1 MFRPAKPTNY
11 MKMRRLRMRANSN
24 MFALLCP
31 SVASHINDLKKVIS
45 ATRFRDFHDTSGA
58 PLSDAVG
65 YPKLCRP
72 RSHFLGINEWHI
84 LHFGVNG

>member
-1 MFRPAKPTNY
+1 
-11 MKMRRLRMRANSN
+11 MRADSS

-31 SVASHINDLKKVIS
+31 SVASHISELKKVTS
-45 ATRFRDFHDTSGA
+45 ATRFRDFHNTSGA
-58 PLSDAVG
+58 PLCDAVG

-72 RSHFLGINEWHI
+72 RSHFLGIGEWHI

>member
-1 MFRPAKPTNY
+1 
-11 MKMRRLRMRANSN
+11 MKMKRLRMRANSN

-45 ATRFRDFHDTSGA
+45 ATRFHHFHDTSGA

-65 YPKLCRP
+65 YPKLFRP
-72 RSHFLGINEWHI
+72 RSHFPGFGEWNN
-84 LHFGVNG
+84 LRFTVKGL

>member
-1 MFRPAKPTNY
+1 
-11 MKMRRLRMRANSN
+11 MRVNSN
-24 MFALLCP
+24 MFALLC
-31 SVASHINDLKKVIS
+31 SYVASHINDLKKVIR
-45 ATRFRDFHDTSGA
+45 ATRFHDFHGTSGA

-72 RSHFLGINEWHI
+72 RSHFLGIDEWHI

>member
-1 MFRPAKPTNY
+1 
-11 MKMRRLRMRANSN
+11 MRANSN

-31 SVASHINDLKKVIS
+31 SVACHINDLKKVIS

-58 PLSDAVG
+58 LLGDAVG

-72 RSHFLGINEWHI
+72 RSHFLGIDEWHI

>member
-1 MFRPAKPTNY
+1 
-11 MKMRRLRMRANSN
+11 MRVNSN
-24 MFALLCP
+24 MFALLC
-31 SVASHINDLKKVIS
+31 SSAASHINDLKKVIS
-45 ATRFRDFHDTSGA
+45 ATRFHDFHGTSGA

-72 RSHFLGINEWHI
+72 RSHFLGIDEWHI

>member
-1 MFRPAKPTNY
+1 
-11 MKMRRLRMRANSN
+11 MRADSN

-45 ATRFRDFHDTSGA
+45 ATRFHDFHDTSGA

-72 RSHFLGINEWHI
+72 RSRFLGIDEWHI

>member
-1 MFRPAKPTNY
+1 
-11 MKMRRLRMRANSN
+11 MRADSN

-31 SVASHINDLKKVIS
+31 SVASHINGLKKVIS
-45 ATRFRDFHDTSGA
+45 ATRFRDFHDASGA

-65 YPKLCRP
+65 YPKLFRP
-72 RSHFLGINEWHI
+72 RSHFLGIDEWHN

>member
-1 MFRPAKPTNY
+1 
-11 MKMRRLRMRANSN
+11 MRADSN

-31 SVASHINDLKKVIS
+31 SVASHIRDLKKVIS

-65 YPKLCRP
+65 YPKLFRP
-72 RSHFLGINEWHI
+72 RSYFLGIGEWNN
-84 LHFGVNG
+84 LHLGVNG

>member
-1 MFRPAKPTNY
+1 MFRRPKPTNY
-11 MKMRRLRMRANSN
+11 MKMRRLGMRADSN

-65 YPKLCRP
+65 YPKLSRP
-72 RSHFLGINEWHI
+72 RSHFLGIDEGNN
-84 LHFGVNG
+84 LHFGVHG

>member
-1 MFRPAKPTNY
+1 
-11 MKMRRLRMRANSN
+11 MRVNSN
-24 MFALLCP
+24 MFALLCS

-45 ATRFRDFHDTSGA
+45 ATRFHDFHGTSGA

-72 RSHFLGINEWHI
+72 RSYFLGIEEWHI

>member
-1 MFRPAKPTNY
+1 
-11 MKMRRLRMRANSN
+11 MRANSS

-31 SVASHINDLKKVIS
+31 SVASPINDLKKVIS

-72 RSHFLGINEWHI
+72 RSHFLGIDEWHI

>member
-1 MFRPAKPTNY
+1 
-11 MKMRRLRMRANSN
+11 MRANSN

-31 SVASHINDLKKVIS
+31 SLASHINGLKKVIS

-72 RSHFLGINEWHI
+72 RSHFLGIDEWHI

>member
-1 MFRPAKPTNY
+1 
-11 MKMRRLRMRANSN
+11 MRANSN

-45 ATRFRDFHDTSGA
+45 ATRFCDFHDTSGA

-72 RSHFLGINEWHI
+72 RSHFFWIDERHI